1 MEARSV
7 RRESGNSARSGES
20 RSPLISFARRDRPA
34 QDDTDGAP
42 LPQQSLSTP
51 RTSLAY
57 RRHRSLWAGLLTLLI
72 GGYSAFVLFEAI
84 WGIASRGDDGRGVV
98 RWIQVVIGLIAA
110 AVCMLVVLWLQTRRP
125 STFSVAALLASL
137 LVFFLHLAYAF
148 TNLILALVWR
158 QDLSQRC
165 SWSIDAAWTLGNAG
179 ENCGPDGGI
188 GIAGWAIAGGL
199 RLLFTLI
206 IGSIWFLS
214 LRTFYRAL
222 SSSLP
227 LLVETQMTEAQTLL
241 SSRQPDALLPM
252 PEISN
257 HYAFTSE
264 ISTAVSTH
272 SRLEEAAASGG
283 VGGWL
288 ASGLLG
294 AVGWL
299 FGLDPYPGKVSQG
312 KRKGSEEARSLRK
325 GWGSEGLPGQRNTA
339 GTLREEDEDDW
350 EIVGSF
356 GDSMRQ
362 VVLPERTIAEE
373 PPFKLLSKNPETT
386 SNSYPSSS
394 SSAAATTS
402 SHVFAPT
409 PYRPPRSSTGS
420 SGSTNGALVFVRMS
434 DGRLVRKLS
443 TIASEVSDREGSTAS
458 TSFASEHMLASSF
471 RGGEIREVGGD
482 VGRWRESWNNGA
494 GQ

>member
-1 MEARSV
+1 
-7 RRESGNSARSGES
+7 
-20 RSPLISFARRDRPA
+20 
-34 QDDTDGAP
+34 
-42 LPQQSLSTP
+42 
-51 RTSLAY
+51 
-57 RRHRSLWAGLLTLLI
+57 
-72 GGYSAFVLFEAI
+72 
-84 WGIASRGDDGRGVV
+84 
-98 RWIQVVIGLIAA
+98 
-110 AVCMLVVLWLQTRRP
+110 
-125 STFSVAALLASL
+125 
-137 LVFFLHLAYAF
+137 
-148 TNLILALVWR
+148 
-158 QDLSQRC
+158 
-165 SWSIDAAWTLGNAG
+165 
-179 ENCGPDGGI
+179 
-188 GIAGWAIAGGL
+188 
-199 RLLFTLI
+199 
-206 IGSIWFLS
+206 
-214 LRTFYRAL
+214 
-222 SSSLP
+222 
-227 LLVETQMTEAQTLL
+227 MTEAQTLL

-420 SGSTNGALVFVRMS
+420 SGSTNGALGLSISSLSFLNLTDFNLFFKTVFVRMS